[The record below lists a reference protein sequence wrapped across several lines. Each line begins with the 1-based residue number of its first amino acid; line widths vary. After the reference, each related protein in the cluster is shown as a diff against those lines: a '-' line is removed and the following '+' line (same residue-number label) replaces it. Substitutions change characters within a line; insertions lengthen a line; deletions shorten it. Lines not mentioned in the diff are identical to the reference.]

1 MGATRAELIEA
12 EIERLKGE
20 AKTLERD
27 WRRIPF
33 LAAFFLLALPVNW
46 IWGPTASFYAVLCV
60 PCLVATAAYLIGVRK
75 RENRDLLVE
84 LEDQLE
90 DMAAAS

>member
-20 AKTLERD
+20 AKILERD

-33 LAAFFLLALPVNW
+33 LAGFFALALPVHW
-46 IWGPTASFYAVLCV
+46 IWGPTASFYTVLCV
-60 PCLVATAAYLIGVRK
+60 PCLVVTAAYLIGVRK
-75 RENRDLLVE
+75 RENRDLLAE
-84 LEDQLE
+84 LEDQLDE
-90 DMAAAS
+90 MSAA